1 MFAVSVKGV
10 FCAPSGE
17 VILLLNERD
26 EWELP
31 GGRIEIGENSLECLK
46 REIREELSLEVKV
59 EAPIDTYLFEV
70 VPCKHVFVAKGCRM
84 PVRGQLLE
92 LVREIAPGRR
102 RAGRVGLNR
111 AVKTYKPSAQLT
123 RVLTRDCHANQFCAH
138 ARFAVAIEVVD

>member
-17 VILLLNERD
+17 VILLLNERN

-31 GGRIEIGENSLECLK
+31 GGRIEIGENSPECLK

-70 VPCKHVFVAKGCRM
+70 VPGKHVFVATYDCTLMSAFEPHISEEHR
-84 PVRGQLLE
+84 
-92 LVREIAPGRR
+92 
-102 RAGRVGLNR
+102 RVGLFS
-111 AVKTYKPSAQLT
+111 PSALPLNLPQGYRT
-123 RVLTRDCHANQFCAH
+123 SISDWH
-138 ARFAVAIEVVD
+138 ARHR